1 MTEKETLIALAAFVP
16 FGPAR
21 LNLLL
26 GYFENAKNIWRTNG
40 YELISLGLRKKQVDN
55 FLEHRKNFN
64 EKEYFNKLNN
74 CGINVLTI
82 FDKKYPANLKGIN
95 SAPIVLYVKGT
106 IRNSDKNAISIIG
119 SRKMTS
125 YGKEVAWKFSSEL
138 VNYGVTIISGLARG
152 IDTVAHSSALSAGG
166 RTIAVLASG
175 LDTIYPPENVSL
187 AKKIIKSGALI
198 SEYPLGYPAF
208 RTNFANRNRIISG
221 LSKAVLVVEGAKK
234 SGTLLTASHAA
245 NQGIQVFA
253 VPGPITS
260 PQSGAPLFLLKNGA
274 FLATSP
280 SDIVAEMDLQVRVN
294 NQAFDEILPA
304 TKSEVIFLEILANE
318 PLHLDELVRISSLE
332 VSVVVS
338 KLTVME
344 MKGLVKNLGGGIFRK
359 A

>member
-1 MTEKETLIALAAFVP
+1 MTEKETLVALAAFVP

-26 GYFENAKNIWRTNG
+26 NYFESAKNIWRTNG
-40 YELISLGLRKKQVDN
+40 HELTSLGLGNKQVTEFLKHREN
-55 FLEHRKNFN
+55 FD
-64 EKEYFNKLNN
+64 EKDYFNKLKKYR
-74 CGINVLTI
+74 INVLTI
-82 FDKKYPANLKGIN
+82 FEKKYPTNLRGFD

-106 IRNSDKNAISIIG
+106 INKGDANAISIIG

-138 VNYGVTIISGLARG
+138 VNYGVTIVSGLARG
-152 IDTVAHSSALSAGG
+152 IDTVAHSSAITAGG

-175 LDTIYPPENVSL
+175 LDTIYPPENASL
-187 AKKIIKSGALI
+187 ANKIAENGALI
-198 SEYPLGYPAF
+198 SEYPLGHPAF
-208 RTNFANRNRIISG
+208 RANFANRNRIISG

-260 PQSGAPLFLLKNGA
+260 PLSGAPLFLLKNGA

-280 SDIVAEMDLQVRVN
+280 KDIVAEMDLQLRVN
-294 NQAFDEILPA
+294 SQAFEELLPA
-304 TKSEVIFLEILANE
+304 TKSEAKILEILANE
-318 PLHLDELVRISSLE
+318 PLHLDEVVRISSSE

-338 KLTVME
+338 MLTVME

-359 A
+359 V